1 VHGDGNGW
9 VECDRGHRHWGRLGS
24 AGLLLRWSGSDREQV
39 LLQHRAEWSHHGGT
53 WGLPGGARDS
63 EESALQAALRETR
76 EETGLDTGALR
87 VHAMLVDDHGSWSYT
102 SVLATAPAPL
112 AAAPISEESIDVRW
126 VDTAEVGGLALHPGF
141 AATWPQLRRPPA
153 PLRLVV
159 DAANV
164 IGSRPDGWW
173 RDRPGAV
180 RRLRDALATVAH
192 RGLPAAALPLDAA
205 GLGEPTPDEPGPGEP
220 GSTEPDAAPGRSS
233 PELLVVPRIVLV
245 VEGAARPVAADPAA
259 GVDVVAAPGSGD
271 DTIVAHAAADGRED
285 VLVVTADRQ
294 LRDRVHREG
303 AAVAGPRWLLDLL

>member
-1 VHGDGNGW
+1 
-9 VECDRGHRHWGRLGS
+9 LGS
-24 AGLLLRWSGSDREQV
+24 AGLLLRWAGSDREQV

-76 EETGLDTGALR
+76 EETGLDTNALR
-87 VHAMLVDDHGSWSYT
+87 VTAMLVDDHGSWSYT
-102 SVLATAPAPL
+102 SVLATAAAPL

-126 VDTAEVGGLALHPGF
+126 VDAAEVDGLALHPGF
-141 AATWPQLRRPPA
+141 AATWPQLRRPPS

-173 RDRPGAV
+173 RDRAGAV
-180 RRLRDALATVAH
+180 RRLRDALATMVH
-192 RGLPAAALPLDAA
+192 RGLPVTALPHSAA
-205 GLGEPTPDEPGPGEP
+205 GLGVPPAGEPAGEAGSGERDSGERDSGERGSGPGRP
-220 GSTEPDAAPGRSS
+220 S

-245 VEGAARPVAADPAA
+245 VEGAARSVADDPVA

-271 DTIVAHAAADGRED
+271 DTIVAEAATDGYED

-294 LRDRVHREG
+294 LRERVGGEG
-303 AAVAGPRWLLDLL
+303 ATVAGPRWLLDLL